1 MVSAERI
8 KTNHMLIDDLDMWG
22 EFRIN
27 KSRDSTGTQKYYN
40 IISEIIDQQ
49 LNAGKQWLNST
60 ESKDYFFEEAKY
72 QQGIFQ
78 SLEDEWEEILQNN
91 YHHVDDLIEEVYNQ
105 GKLKGYNDIRRRL
118 VFTDTDRE
126 ALKFVRH
133 YNFQLIRS
141 LSNDLR
147 ANVKNTI
154 TKGIATGE
162 NPYNVANEL
171 LELGVTRLPGSTFTP
186 KQRAVMIAKTEVS
199 RAQNTGILQ
208 SYVNEGYT
216 EVKILTA
223 EDGHVCRLCLENAY
237 EFNSDE
243 IIYDN
248 RGKDRV
254 HRISDMNSLS
264 WVPLHPNCR
273 CTYTAVWE
281 SRRDNL
287 KPEVINLTPLTEKDL
302 MNSFFNSK
310 SKYDLGPYSKNG
322 QQIFI
327 NEKTLRK
334 KLNGFVDKNDMDGVV
349 NLIYKFKPQI
359 HYGSIEYASAITKNG
374 IINAFTNWNRNG
386 VDMPSWL
393 KKGGF
398 NKDNP
403 TLIHNHPD
411 NTTPLPSPEDLVLYA
426 ECGIKYGIITNKFGT
441 VFIKNNGLE
450 KNKNNLKNLENC
462 VLSIKKEILSDFH
475 KSKKNWMDLK
485 ENNEDIYNKLLND
498 YAIKHNDKYVEL
510 YKSEL
515 KQYGMDVTFIR
526 I

>member
-60 ESKDYFFEEAKY
+60 EAKDYFFEEAKY

-78 SLEDEWEEILQNN
+78 SLEDEWETILQNN
-91 YHHVDDLIEEVYNQ
+91 YHHIDDLIEEVYNQ

-133 YNFQLIRS
+133 YNFQLIRN

-147 ANVKNTI
+147 ANVKKTI
-154 TKGIATGE
+154 TKRIATGE

-254 HRISDMNSLS
+254 HRIRDMNSSS

-287 KPEVINLTPLTEKDL
+287 KPEVINLTPLEFGSLKDL
-302 MNSFFNSK
+302 ADRYAPLK
-310 SKYDLGPYSKNG
+310 W
-322 QQIFI
+322 
-327 NEKTLRK
+327 K
-334 KLNGFVDKNDMDGVV
+334 KLNKKDIPGSIPPTISKAILKFEEEYNNVADGNEWGLVYNKTKNKFEEIYSDKKVDGV
-349 NLIYKFKPQI
+349 NPLINDYGNDELYIMHNHNTGTFLSPKDFGMGFYREENIKGVVTHIEDKIFVATFEDKPNSLEYFNEFLKKYNEFVGK
-359 HYGSIEYASAITKNG
+359 YGYNERT
-374 IINAFTNWNRNG
+374 
-386 VDMPSWL
+386 WL
-393 KKGGF
+393 KF
-398 NKDNP
+398 NSDKILNKYIDY
-403 TLIHNHPD
+403 
-411 NTTPLPSPEDLVLYA
+411 EVV
-426 ECGIKYGIITNKFGT
+426 IK
-441 VFIKNNGLE
+441 
-450 KNKNNLKNLENC
+450 
-462 VLSIKKEILSDFH
+462 
-475 KSKKNWMDLK
+475 
-485 ENNEDIYNKLLND
+485 
-498 YAIKHNDKYVEL
+498 
-510 YKSEL
+510 
-515 KQYGMDVTFIR
+515 
-526 I
+526 